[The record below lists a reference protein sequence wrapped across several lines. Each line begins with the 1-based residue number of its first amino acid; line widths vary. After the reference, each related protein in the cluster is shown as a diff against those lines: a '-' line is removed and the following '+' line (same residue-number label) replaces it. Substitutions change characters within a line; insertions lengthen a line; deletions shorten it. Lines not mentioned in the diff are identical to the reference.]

1 MQFLYRY
8 FCFLGLWERLKDFRT
23 GGLEDGRSKTQEARF
38 GYRL

>member
-1 MQFLYRY
+1 MQILYRY

-23 GGLEDGRSKTQEARF
+23 GRFEDERSKRQEARF